1 LKSVF
6 LRKDAFSFIFARL
19 KNKKMNKNLSIGLNI
34 VLFAA
39 VAVLYYLH
47 FTQSNSSAAENTIN
61 DSLTSSKPIVLAP
74 KDIKAS
80 KTVYVN
86 LDVLNEKYQ
95 FIQDL
100 SASAQAEQRAL
111 ESKYQT
117 KGQKLQEDYTA
128 FQQKAQQGLLS
139 DNQISTEQEAFAK
152 RKEELDLLEQQ
163 SQSLVD
169 KIQQR
174 NEEANA
180 NLRKYIKE
188 YNKNS
193 HYNYVFAY
201 SSSPL
206 SQVLLADDSLDIT
219 NEILEGLNNQYKTLK
234 TSEKKK

>member
-1 LKSVF
+1 
-6 LRKDAFSFIFARL
+6 
-19 KNKKMNKNLSIGLNI
+19 MNKNVSIGLNI
-34 VLFAA
+34 VLFVA

-47 FTQSNSSAAENTIN
+47 FTKCGNNCSADNAVT
-61 DSLTSSKPIVLAP
+61 DSVALSKPVVLAP

-80 KTVYVN
+80 KNVYVN
-86 LDVLNEKYQ
+86 LDILNEKYQ

-111 ESKYQT
+111 ETKYQT
-117 KGQKLQEDYTA
+117 KGQKLQDDYTA

-139 DNQISTEQEAFAK
+139 ENQISAEQEAFAK
-152 RKEELDLLEQQ
+152 RKEELDQLELQ
-163 SQSLVD
+163 SQGLME

-180 NLRKYIKE
+180 NLREYIRE

-193 HYNYVFAY
+193 HYDYVFAY
-201 SSSPL
+201 SNSPL

-219 NEILEGLNNQYKTLK
+219 NEILEGLNNQYKNTK
-234 TSEKKK
+234 EAGKKK